1 MTARRP
7 SVAGLVGAWR
17 GWRSKCKM
25 LAACRARFNTPKIPG
40 HSLVLAIAASPIL
53 LAASAHVAAANDQ
66 GGQIA
71 AVCASCHRLDG
82 GDRFI
87 PSIVGLGEDRL
98 TRAMLAYRL
107 GERPSHIMQAIAL
120 SLSDEEIA
128 AVARFLA
135 AQGRKAGPP

>member
-1 MTARRP
+1 MMAQRP
-7 SVAGLVGAWR
+7 GVAVLVGAWR

-25 LAACRARFNTPKIPG
+25 LAACRAGFSTPKILG

-53 LAASAHVAAANDQ
+53 LAASARAAANDQ
-66 GGQIA
+66 GGQLA

-82 GDRFI
+82 GEKGI
-87 PSIVGLGEDRL
+87 PSIIGLGEDRL

-107 GERPSHIMQAIAL
+107 GERSSHIMRAIAL

-128 AVARFLA
+128 TVARFLA
-135 AQGRKAGPP
+135 AQGKKAGPP

>member
-7 SVAGLVGAWR
+7 SGAVLVDARR

-25 LAACRARFNTPKIPG
+25 LTACRAGFRTPKIPRRL
-40 HSLVLAIAASPIL
+40 LVLAIAASSIL
-53 LAASAHVAAANDQ
+53 LGASARAAANDQ
-66 GGQIA
+66 GGQLA

-82 GDRFI
+82 DEKGN
-87 PSIVGLGEDRL
+87 PSIIGLAEDRL

-128 AVARFLA
+128 TVARFLA
-135 AQGRKAGPP
+135 AQGKKAEPR